1 MGVSQNYMVR
11 GMAFS
16 PDGTKLAIG
25 QSDNIV
31 FVYKLG
37 DEWGDKKS
45 ICNKFHQQ
53 SAITTVCWPA
63 MQHHEVV
70 FGLAEGKVK
79 VSATVGHWL
88 VTGWCVWGGGAT
100 DIRAPCS

>member
-1 MGVSQNYMVR
+1 
-11 GMAFS
+11 MAFS

-37 DEWGDKKS
+37 EEWGDKKS

-79 VSATVGHWL
+79 VSLGRASPHASMLMHPSRHPYSGH
-88 VTGWCVWGGGAT
+88 VS
-100 DIRAPCS
+100 I